1 MQKIGLTGNIGSGK
15 SLVARIFKT
24 FDIPV
29 FEADV
34 EAKTILYSPEVSK
47 KVVQIFGYGI
57 LVDGSISRKKLANLA
72 FNNPALL
79 QKLNNIIH
87 PAVKQKFKQWA
98 ELHISKPYIIYE
110 AAILFE
116 SGQYKEFDRI
126 ITVFADPETRIQ
138 RVMQRDEVSR
148 KLVLERMKNQWP
160 DEKKN
165 ALADFVISNNN
176 EDLLIPQ
183 VENIHLKLSS
193 SR

>member
-15 SLVARIFKT
+15 SLVAQIFKT